1 MVALR
6 APSISIPPTA
16 PDDLRVGHLFGRD
29 LAADEAPKVA
39 LVGFPTDVGVRRN
52 GGRTGAAQ
60 GPAAIRQWLYRLAP
74 DARAPERFAQLL
86 GRMRDLGD
94 VVTTGE
100 LERDQAALGD
110 LLAPLL
116 AARTFVI
123 VLGGGHETTF
133 GHFLG
138 YASAEQDVAILNWDA
153 HADVREPR
161 DGLGHS
167 GSPFRQALEH
177 PSGRCRG
184 YTVAGLLPH
193 AVAEPH
199 ANWVE
204 ATGGAVWWNDL
215 LDEARVRAIYSGR
228 TRDALVS
235 FDLDALDNAFA
246 PGVSAPAIGGMHPPL
261 WFLAAYL
268 AGVTHAVTSA
278 DIVELSPPLDRDSQT
293 AKLAAVTVWHILR
306 GLATR

>member
-16 PDDLRVGHLFGRD
+16 PDDLRIGQL
-29 LAADEAPKVA
+29 LARELGAGDEARVA
-39 LVGFPTDVGVRRN
+39 LVGFPSDEGVRRN

-60 GPAAIRQWLYRLAP
+60 GPAAIRQWLYRLPP
-74 DARAPERFAQLL
+74 DARAPERFAQLV
-86 GRMRDLGD
+86 GHMRDLGD
-94 VVTTGE
+94 LETTGE
-100 LERDQAALGD
+100 LDRDQEALGE

-138 YASAEQDVAILNWDA
+138 YARAEQDVAILNWDA
-153 HADVREPR
+153 HADVREPK
-161 DGLGHS
+161 DGQGHS

-177 PSGRCRG
+177 QSGRCRS

-193 AVAEPH
+193 AVAEAH

-215 LDEARVRAIYSGR
+215 LDEERVRAIYSGR
-228 TRDALVS
+228 TGNALVS

-246 PGVSAPAIGGMHPPL
+246 PGVSAPAVGGMQPPL

-278 DIVELSPPLDRDSQT
+278 DVVELSPPLDRDSQT